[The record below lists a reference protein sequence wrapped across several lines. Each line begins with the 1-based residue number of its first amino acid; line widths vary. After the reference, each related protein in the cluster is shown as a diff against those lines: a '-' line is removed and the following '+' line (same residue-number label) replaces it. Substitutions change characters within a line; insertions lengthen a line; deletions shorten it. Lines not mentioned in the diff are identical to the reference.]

1 MSAMTDKNYYEIL
14 GVSSDATTEE
24 IRKAFQKKARTLHP
38 DVNKAPDA
46 EEKFKEV
53 SEAYAVL
60 SDEDKRRRYDAMR
73 SGAPFMGSS
82 TSSAPQSPFGGGF
95 GGYGGMPFGGFG
107 GFGGFGAQR
116 GRATAYNPRSGADV
130 VYDIE
135 LDSKTAATG
144 TRRGITYDRY
154 VVCDVCH
161 GTGSEESEHAKVCP
175 TCHGKGSIDVDLS
188 AVFGGMGFGAMRVQ
202 CPECEGTGKVV
213 ADPCHRC
220 KGTGR
225 ILSASEA
232 VVDIPADS
240 HDGDMIRVPGMGNAG
255 TNGGKTGDLLVRVG
269 IPAERLAPESA
280 MGFQL
285 IGFALPFIAM
295 GLFFQVLGAV
305 SLIIAVPLVMGLFM
319 VARGGLAKHNS
330 VWWKNTGNHVV
341 AGLSNGFMLA
351 LFMTLMISCAQGAG
365 RAAMRF

>member
-135 LDSKTAATG
+135 LDSKTAA
-144 TRRGITYDRY
+144 DRKS
-154 VVCDVCH
+154 VV
-161 GTGSEESEHAKVCP
+161 
-175 TCHGKGSIDVDLS
+175 
-188 AVFGGMGFGAMRVQ
+188 
-202 CPECEGTGKVV
+202 
-213 ADPCHRC
+213 
-220 KGTGR
+220 
-225 ILSASEA
+225 
-232 VVDIPADS
+232 
-240 HDGDMIRVPGMGNAG
+240 
-255 TNGGKTGDLLVRVG
+255 
-269 IPAERLAPESA
+269 
-280 MGFQL
+280 
-285 IGFALPFIAM
+285 
-295 GLFFQVLGAV
+295 
-305 SLIIAVPLVMGLFM
+305 
-319 VARGGLAKHNS
+319 
-330 VWWKNTGNHVV
+330 
-341 AGLSNGFMLA
+341 
-351 LFMTLMISCAQGAG
+351 
-365 RAAMRF
+365 